1 MAVWVAC
8 TVVVLVSGIYVL
20 RPLFRQSAGNF
31 DVDLLSETELDRL
44 LDRKSV
50 VYRNLKDLQLEFRM
64 GRLSEDDFRQLEEG
78 YKNEAALILQRLDQ
92 LDASEH
98 LDEMIE
104 KDIRAK
110 KAKLFGTATRTADS
124 SRCPSCGAPRIEGKK
139 FCGDCGQRL

>member
-64 GRLSEDDFRQLEEG
+64 GRLSEDDFRQLDEG

-110 KAKLFGTATRTADS
+110 KAKLFGTATRTADLLCLMLC
-124 SRCPSCGAPRIEGKK
+124 RAPRIEGKK

>member
-20 RPLFRQSAGNF
+20 KPLFSKSAGSF

-64 GRLSEDDFRQLEEG
+64 GRLSGRLP
-78 YKNEAALILQRLDQ
+78 AARGGL
-92 LDASEH
+92 
-98 LDEMIE
+98 
-104 KDIRAK
+104 
-110 KAKLFGTATRTADS
+110 
-124 SRCPSCGAPRIEGKK
+124 
-139 FCGDCGQRL
+139 